1 MPARTKPHNAAASWS
16 LGLGLVS
23 MAMVLVFWP
32 ASPFAALAGIVCGV
46 RGLRAAENGFGGKN
60 RAIVGIVYGAI
71 ALVALGAVLFLFY
84 VSDLA

>member
-1 MPARTKPHNAAASWS
+1 MPARTKPHNAAAAWS
-16 LGLGLVS
+16 LGLGILS
-23 MAMVLVFWP
+23 MAMVLLFWP
-32 ASPFAALAGIVCGV
+32 ASPFVAAAGIAFGV

-84 VSDLA
+84 VDDFA

>member
-1 MPARTKPHNAAASWS
+1 MPAQTKPHNAAASWS
-16 LGLGLVS
+16 LWLGLLS
-23 MAMVLVFWP
+23 MAMVLFFWP
-32 ASPFAALAGIVCGV
+32 VSPVAAVAGIVFGV

-84 VSDLA
+84 VNDFA